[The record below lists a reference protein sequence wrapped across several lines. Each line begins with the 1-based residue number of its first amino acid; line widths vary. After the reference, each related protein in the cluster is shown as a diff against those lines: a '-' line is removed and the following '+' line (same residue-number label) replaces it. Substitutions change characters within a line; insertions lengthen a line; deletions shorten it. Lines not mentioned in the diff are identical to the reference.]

1 MFPESECQLFFFS
14 LFFNFN
20 LGDVALLSTLMSPVV
35 GGKMG
40 KGPELDIYDLR
51 GEKIN
56 FKK

>member
-1 MFPESECQLFFFS
+1 MSAFFFS